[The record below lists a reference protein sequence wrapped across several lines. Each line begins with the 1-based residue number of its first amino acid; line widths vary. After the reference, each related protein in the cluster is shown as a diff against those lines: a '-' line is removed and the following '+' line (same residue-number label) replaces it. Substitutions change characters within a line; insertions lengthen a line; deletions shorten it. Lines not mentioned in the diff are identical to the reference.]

1 MDNLINVQE
10 RRGLRVFVAALILLI
25 AGVLLSMKLGAV
37 PLTWSELYQII
48 TDGDTSKIG
57 QIIMTIRLPRVV
69 VGFLAGMNLALAGVI
84 LQGILRNPLADPGII
99 GITSGGA
106 LAAMII
112 MILMPTY
119 VMLVPIGA
127 FVGALV
133 ASFLVYGISW
143 QGGLNPLRL
152 ILAGVAVAAFFGGFN
167 TILSVFYPD
176 RVQGTVSWMAGGF
189 VGRSW
194 DDVMMIW
201 PYTAIGIIGSMI
213 SIRWL
218 TLLSLGDDTA
228 RILGVHVERCR
239 LSLLVLASLL
249 AASAVSVSGM
259 LGFVGLIVLHVARL
273 IVGVDYRYL
282 IPTSMV
288 FGGILIV
295 YADTLARMMIAPG
308 EIPVGV
314 LMSFLGAPFFLYLL
328 KGVGRR

>member
-1 MDNLINVQE
+1 
-10 RRGLRVFVAALILLI
+10 
-25 AGVLLSMKLGAV
+25 
-37 PLTWSELYQII
+37 
-48 TDGDTSKIG
+48 
-57 QIIMTIRLPRVV
+57 
-69 VGFLAGMNLALAGVI
+69 
-84 LQGILRNPLADPGII
+84 
-99 GITSGGA
+99 
-106 LAAMII
+106 
-112 MILMPTY
+112 
-119 VMLVPIGA
+119 
-127 FVGALV
+127 
-133 ASFLVYGISW
+133 
-143 QGGLNPLRL
+143 
-152 ILAGVAVAAFFGGFN
+152 
-167 TILSVFYPD
+167 SVFYPD

-228 RILGVHVERCR
+228 RTLGVHVERCR

-259 LGFVGLIVLHVARL
+259 LGFVGLIVPHVARL

>member
-1 MDNLINVQE
+1 MNNHNTVQE
-10 RRGLRVFVAALILLI
+10 VRGIRVFIVALVVLLV
-25 AGVLLSMKLGAV
+25 GVLLSMKLGAI
-37 PLTWSELYQII
+37 PLSWHELYHALSGA
-48 TDGDTSKIG
+48 DSSKIG
-57 QIIMTIRLPRVV
+57 QIIMTIRLPRIV

-112 MILMPTY
+112 MILLPSYM
-119 VMLVPIGA
+119 MLVPIGA
-127 FVGALV
+127 FVGALA
-133 ASFLVYGISW
+133 ASLLVYGISW

-167 TILSVFYPD
+167 TVLSVFYPD

-201 PYTAIGIIGSMI
+201 PYTAIGIVGSMV
-213 SIRWL
+213 SICWL

-228 RILGVHVERCR
+228 RTLGLHVERCR
-239 LSLLVLASLL
+239 LALLVLAALL

-259 LGFVGLIVLHVARL
+259 LGFVGLIVPHVARL

-295 YADTLARMMIAPG
+295 YADTLARMVIVPG

>member
-1 MDNLINVQE
+1 MNNHNTVQE
-10 RRGLRVFVAALILLI
+10 VRGIRVFIVALVVLLV
-25 AGVLLSMKLGAV
+25 GVLLSMKLGAI
-37 PLTWSELYQII
+37 PLSWHELYHALSGA
-48 TDGDTSKIG
+48 DSSKIG
-57 QIIMTIRLPRVV
+57 QIIMTIRLPRIV

-112 MILMPTY
+112 MILLPSY

-127 FVGALV
+127 FVGALA
-133 ASFLVYGISW
+133 ASLLVYGISW

-167 TILSVFYPD
+167 TVLSVFYPD

-201 PYTAIGIIGSMI
+201 PYTAIGIVGSMV

-228 RILGVHVERCR
+228 RTLGLHVERCR
-239 LSLLVLASLL
+239 LALLVLAALL

-259 LGFVGLIVLHVARL
+259 LGFVGLIVPHVARL

-295 YADTLARMMIAPG
+295 YADTLARMVIVPG